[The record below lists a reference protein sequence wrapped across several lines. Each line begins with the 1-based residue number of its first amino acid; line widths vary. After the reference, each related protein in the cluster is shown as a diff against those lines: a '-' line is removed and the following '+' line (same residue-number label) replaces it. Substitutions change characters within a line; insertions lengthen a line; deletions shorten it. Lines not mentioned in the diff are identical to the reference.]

1 MRREGRECAF
11 QYIFASFFTT
21 QEIGNFTSSLK
32 EGDTAFAKEIIEGYL
47 QHKTELKELIEK
59 HLIGY
64 EYDRVYKADLAIM
77 YEALT
82 EIKYLSTPPQVAI
95 NEALELAKKYSTER
109 SAKFINGVLATIVK
123 GE

>member
-1 MRREGRECAF
+1 MRRDCRESAF
-11 QYIFASFFTT
+11 QYIFASFFTK
-21 QEIGNFTSSLK
+21 QEIENFTSSLK
-32 EGDTAFAKEIIEGYL
+32 EGDVTFAKEIMEKYEEN
-47 QHKTELKELIEK
+47 KDSLKETIAK

-64 EYDRVYKADLAIM
+64 EYDRVYKADLAVM

-82 EIKYLSTPPQVAI
+82 EIKYLQTPPQVAI
-95 NEALELAKKYSTER
+95 NEALELAKKYSTEK

>member
-1 MRREGRECAF
+1 MRRDGRESAF

-21 QEIGNFTSSLK
+21 QESEDFISTLK
-32 EGDTAFAKEIIEGYL
+32 EGDISFAKEIISEFET
-47 QHKTELKELIEK
+47 HKTELKNVIEK

-64 EYDRVYKADLAIM
+64 EYDRVYKADLAVM

-82 EIKYLSTPPQVAI
+82 EINYLSTPPQVAI
-95 NEALELAKKYSTER
+95 NEALELAKKYSTQR